1 MDPMKDRVFSFF
13 ILLPFIWLSTGMLIL
28 KNGDKTMV
36 AMIIISI
43 IATVCRYGL
52 TSIKQNLS
60 NKMLWLVIAIA
71 AYTLFS
77 YAYHGLSSRELRAII
92 GSLLFLLFLPTQLIT
107 QNRLIGLVVL
117 GSIVSSLYA
126 WYYGIYLGLGREWPI
141 NPIPYSTLIASF
153 AIMSLG
159 LMLANTNKLVKL
171 LTLLAFLCCC
181 FALIIGETRG
191 IWLATL
197 VALIA
202 IATYNMIK
210 FYQPKYWLYL
220 GGLTLLLIIAGFAVK
235 PQIEQRIVQTE
246 QEYQAIQSGNL
257 CTSIGLRLQMWQAAS
272 ILVEDDPI
280 FGLGDGHL
288 NKINALY
295 KQHRVSQC
303 LYDYQPPHYHNQYL
317 DRFVKN
323 GAIGALLLLG
333 LLLVPLKNIKLC
345 TTTQQ
350 YFLVGI
356 ISVYASASL
365 TDVPLNHGQTL
376 FMYFFYIFGVGN
388 CLPSPQR
395 ELNS

>member
-1 MDPMKDRVFSFF
+1 MDLMKDRVFSFF

-126 WYYGIYLGLGREWPI
+126 WYYGIYLGLGRSWPM
-141 NPIPYSTLIASF
+141 NPIPYSTLIVSF
-153 AIMSLG
+153 AIMSLSFA
-159 LMLANTNKLVKL
+159 LASTDKRVKVI
-171 LTLLAFLCCC
+171 TTVC
-181 FALIIGETRG
+181 FSFSCLALIIGESRG
-191 IWLATL
+191 LWLALALTL
-197 VALIA
+197 FTFA
-202 IATYNMIK
+202 IYSMIR
-210 FYQPKYWLYL
+210 FYQPKYWLYIM
-220 GGLTLLLIIAGFAVK
+220 GLVILIGSMGIVLK
-235 PQIEQRIVQTE
+235 PQLEARWQQTE
-246 QEYQAIQSGNL
+246 QEYQAIQNGNM

-280 FGLGDGHL
+280 LGTGDAHIQKL
-288 NKINALY
+288 DKLY
-295 KQHRVSQC
+295 HQGRIEKC
-303 LYDYQPPHYHNQYL
+303 LYQYQPAHYHNQYL

-323 GAIGALLLLG
+323 GVIGLILLLALLLCPITQIKKLNNTKQYI
-333 LLLVPLKNIKLC
+333 LL
-345 TTTQQ
+345 
-350 YFLVGI
+350 GI
-356 ISVYASASL
+356 ITVYISASL

-376 FMYFFYIFGVGN
+376 FMYFFYIFGA
-388 CLPSPQR
+388 CCYSQDAQR
-395 ELNS
+395 ELNP